1 MVTVK
6 YNWGKLSLGKS
17 DEILFLERNNFPRL
31 KFSPTKFSPVFKQF
45 IGIICN
51 SFRIG
56 SGLVVWCSI
65 NVKRFVLWQGR
76 CLSFNKWYWNLTK
89 WYYFV
94 QYVRKVLNEYI
105 LTIFGWKIAKKSVT
119 DVRKGKQWKGDF
131 LVKSS
136 KS

>member
-56 SGLVVWCSI
+56 SGLVVWCSMQHIALCTLTWKMPVFQQVILGLDKMILFCTVCTKSLKWIHI
-65 NVKRFVLWQGR
+65 NNFWLKNCKKKCNWCQKRKTMERRFP
-76 CLSFNKWYWNLTK
+76 S
-89 WYYFV
+89 
-94 QYVRKVLNEYI
+94 
-105 LTIFGWKIAKKSVT
+105 
-119 DVRKGKQWKGDF
+119 
-131 LVKSS
+131 
-136 KS
+136 